1 MDTGIISSSLIA
13 DRYDFGEFFLSG
25 YEKSTGTMITATPK
39 QGAPAADR
47 RLKIKKKLPAHRAMN
62 RH

>member
-1 MDTGIISSSLIA
+1 MGTGIISSSLIA

-25 YEKSTGTMITATPK
+25 YEKKHRYDDDRHPKTGCPRSGSETK
-39 QGAPAADR
+39 NS
-47 RLKIKKKLPAHRAMN
+47 KKLPAHRAMN